1 MLTSGLHWDVL
12 LVGGHSTSGKSTL
25 ALQIGRQLQV
35 PVVQVDDFR
44 IALQRATSPGQ
55 IEGLHLFL
63 QPEEQLFAAPISR
76 LVESH
81 IRVAQVM
88 SHAIEAVVA
97 HHVLVRQ
104 PIIIEGDGI
113 LPELAV
119 AQRIDQVPVAGR
131 VKAVFVCATSIGD
144 FKAALRRRWPAGGGR
159 DAENH
164 YAEKWTELAW
174 HYGQW
179 QRGECIKRGV
189 TVIDSEPFSTLAE
202 RAMENL
208 K

>member
-1 MLTSGLHWDVL
+1 MLKSGLHWDVL
-12 LVGGHSTSGKSTL
+12 LVGGHSTSGKSTV

-44 IALQRATSPGQ
+44 IALQRVTSPGQ
-55 IEGLHLFL
+55 IEGLHVFL
-63 QPEEQLFAAPISR
+63 QPEEQLFMAPMSR
-76 LVESH
+76 LVENH
-81 IRVAQVM
+81 IRIAQVM

-131 VKAVFVCATSIGD
+131 VEAVFVCAASIGD
-144 FKAALRRRWPAGGGR
+144 FRAALRRRWPAGGGR
-159 DAENH
+159 

-174 HYGQW
+174 RYGQW
-179 QRGECIKRGV
+179 QREECIKRGV

-202 RAMENL
+202 RAMQNL
-208 K
+208 Q